1 MNLVQD
7 MSQLRL
13 LKRMFFCL
21 LLAIVLGLALSG
33 NAIAQGQASAP
44 RRSMAQQPVTLPPT
58 TNLQTTTAPAPSPAT
73 TKTNKGVEGT
83 WRIQLSQ
90 RQSQEEFNQYQL
102 TEFRLLA
109 DLRYQPLPN
118 VYFLLGPKFTYTNG
132 FLQTQEAKN
141 ANRSEWG
148 LREASIRGDVDWFSV
163 GAGALDQAQTH
174 PSILLYDQTF
184 PALEMSAHSD
194 RKQNWVFAMVA
205 ETAIP
210 TTSSLSTQA
219 REFEKTPGYSSGSL
233 SLTAQKMLVD
243 LKLRAGIFEF
253 QNLPMSVASKSSL
266 LGNTAI
272 SSNGSDSQ
280 FVYDYQGAFADTLL
294 KANITNR
301 FAIGA
306 VGEWAQ
312 NSKAESSLSQASL
325 QRVFSDIRLTRNF
338 DVTPFYEYFR
348 IEPDA
353 VVALYNSDT
362 LNTNRVGYRAGLTVG
377 YKQTLKITFSGG
389 ERDVIYTSPFQR
401 REKTLNL
408 KLETLDVAI

>member
-1 MNLVQD
+1 

-13 LKRMFFCL
+13 LKRTIFCL
-21 LLAIVLGLALSG
+21 LLAILLSLALSG
-33 NAIAQGQASAP
+33 NAIAQGSATLP
-44 RRSMAQQPVTLPPT
+44 RRSMAQQPSPPAPA
-58 TNLQTTTAPAPSPAT
+58 TNLQTTAPSTVPTA
-73 TKTNKGVEGT
+73 KPNKGVEGT

-184 PALEMSAHSD
+184 PALEMSVHSD
-194 RKQNWVFAMVA
+194 RKQNWVFAAVA

-233 SLTAQKMLVD
+233 SVSAQKMLVD
-243 LKLRAGIFEF
+243 LKLRAGLFEF

-280 FVYDYQGAFADTLL
+280 FVYDYQGFFADAMA

-301 FAIGA
+301 FALGT
-306 VGEWAQ
+306 VTEWAQ
-312 NSKAESSLSQASL
+312 NSKTESKLDQASL
-325 QRVFSDIRLTRNF
+325 QRVFSDIRVTRNF

-353 VVALYNSDT
+353 VVALYNADT
-362 LNTNRVGYRAGLTVG
+362 LNSNRVGYRAGISVG
-377 YKQTLKITFSGG
+377 YKQTLRVTFSGG

-408 KLETLDVAI
+408 KLETFDVAI